1 MGNIKNK
8 KKIGKVVSTQDIGSV
23 VKYTDAPFFK
33 KKDEEAIIFLE
44 KHPVP
49 IDLIA
54 SLRSQTV
61 ILEKKGAH
69 RISSNGIFSRWN
81 SNSS

>member
-23 VKYTDAPFFK
+23 VKYTNAPFFK

-49 IDLIA
+49 IDFW
-54 SLRSQTV
+54 
-61 ILEKKGAH
+61 K
-69 RISSNGIFSRWN
+69 N
-81 SNSS
+81 